1 MNPTRHRRLSANA
14 MPLLRNRP
22 ARPPKSRL
30 IFRPALAWLCLLW
43 GGASVVAADTVFNAL
58 TSGPNGPVHGL
69 FQMQNGT
76 VTAVN
81 TGLTNNFFP
90 SLSRDGRFI
99 TIAANDPAR
108 PFQAATSLFL
118 FDRVTGN
125 RSLVVSH
132 SAQQQPDGS
141 FVTPHAQFSALSP
154 NNQLIAL
161 HTMLM
166 VTTNLP
172 SSDSFPMLTVNRA
185 SDGFQLS
192 LAEMGQGRTLDYFR
206 SEYVGI
212 SWSPDGSVFAT
223 PAYVQTPTQM
233 GGLQVT
239 VGIVLFGF
247 NSGTGQWQRVG
258 QATQPRIFDSTIP
271 QVVETHILPAISP
284 NGQRLAFFEITW
296 PDALLQNP
304 ASARLLAVNLAG
316 SAPQVLATFNPGFFP
331 MGLAWSSDGSEVIYS
346 IAPQTQVPGA
356 GFSPAGEPGG
366 AVIRKVNSTNPVAI
380 EMLPGIDAG
389 FFPNS
394 PRVPTTPGNGGSG
407 VDLRQV
413 PVTLSR
419 GTGNNLV
426 FRASGLDPE
435 TVYRLESSTDLRS
448 FGSGE
453 TFTGQQ
459 IMNGVN
465 VAAGDNARV
474 FYRLRTQP

>member
-1 MNPTRHRRLSANA
+1 MNIQHRF
-14 MPLLRNRP
+14 
-22 ARPPKSRL
+22 PKIPVTAKQTNGKKPRAQGCCRFVL
-30 IFRPALAWLCLLW
+30 TAWLGLLLW
-43 GGASVVAADTVFNAL
+43 GGPGAASADTVFNAL
-58 TSGPNGPVHGL
+58 TAGPNGPVHGL
-69 FQMQNGT
+69 FQMQNGN
-76 VTAVN
+76 VTALN
-81 TGLTNNFFP
+81 TGLENNFFP
-90 SLSRDGRFI
+90 SLSRDGRFV

-118 FDRVTGN
+118 FDRATGN
-125 RSLVVSH
+125 RTLVVSH
-132 SAQQQPDGS
+132 SSQQQPDGS

-161 HTMLM
+161 HTLLM

-172 SSDSFPMLTVNRA
+172 SSDSTPMLTVNQA

-192 LAEMGQGRTLDYFR
+192 LAEIGQGRALDFFR

-212 SWSPDGSVFAT
+212 SWAPNGSVFAT
-223 PAYVQTPTQM
+223 PAYVPTPTQM
-233 GGLQVT
+233 GGLGNA
-239 VGIVLFGF
+239 VGIVLFGL

-258 QATQPRIFDSTIP
+258 QATQPRIFDSVIP
-271 QVVETHILPAISP
+271 NVIESHILPAFSP
-284 NGQRLAFFEITW
+284 DGGRIAFFEMTW
-296 PDALLQNP
+296 PDALLQSP
-304 ASARLLAVNLAG
+304 ASARLLAVDTNG
-316 SAPQVLATFNPGFFP
+316 SAPMVLATFNPGFFP
-331 MGLAWSSDGSEVIYS
+331 MGVAWSPDGTEVIYS
-346 IAPQTQVPGA
+346 IAPQTHIPGA
-356 GFSPAGEPGG
+356 GFFPSGEPSG